1 MQAPITKEAQRE
13 EELSM
18 SDFISLSFCA
28 ACKIILPVG
37 AYIVH
42 TYYIDQTRKVTQ
54 RFSLLEPYEPVQ
66 TDEMS
71 WKYMPEFQHP
81 KMLLG
86 KIPFYIKTK
95 NSQNET
101 IKQTNWT
108 FVGTPDVI
116 MGKICDFLNKD
127 IQFGKCG
134 WKSVLSG
141 ELKNSLSVSFSD
153 NDVLSALSSIANA
166 EGDTCEWHIDYDNE
180 DIYLG
185 KVILDN
191 TSISLE
197 VGKNIGTPSVTESKE
212 NYYNSYTVFGG
223 TRNITQTNSLGEN
236 VSSSDIRLQLAS
248 GKGIVNINGKE
259 IEYTVDDFSTI
270 DLRKDKTKE
279 PLLTKVLNFSDV
291 FPSLNTYVYKVR
303 GRKKY
308 VLDDTTKKKIPLTY
322 NADGSVAAYKI
333 FTVWYMRLAY
343 CTTTEDKTKK
353 LVNKTVD
360 NGVTHYWYDFE
371 LTDNLIVNGKT
382 LSCSFEANTNI
393 NALSTPLA
401 GRGTNGEHV
410 GFELKYH
417 KDNYSAHDSDDVD
430 SANFNILSG
439 DYEIIYQEDNNLI
452 IPTNEDERLIP
463 RGESLP
469 SLSCNITV
477 LYNIAMSEQYQKDAQ
492 EKLLDKAIKE
502 IERLNSDLNNYEFSV
517 YPQVFEA
524 NNPRLQIGQKVKY
537 SDGQGYTLDTRIL
550 KLTTNLDYDFIQ
562 EITVGNQAN
571 KGTVTQLKDD
581 VQTIIA
587 NSSNGNSSS
596 YSGSQ
601 FNSIVSKYGS
611 KYFLSKQYDDIA
623 QGQIRFMK
631 GLKIGDGE
639 KGVDAKGNAK
649 LADAVLGDVVVD
661 RVHDAK
667 STPADRVMVGAQGFD
682 LYMGADGKSH
692 MYVDYLVARAKFF
705 AASAEVRKVSYSGG
719 TTIFSN
725 AGSTIAKVTY
735 VFDAAG
741 ERVIAY
747 KCYALADDGTTRT
760 MNWWH
765 VGMMALCQTFNVKD
779 VETER
784 LQNRYYWRMVI
795 GVGQETLEDSKLY
808 DYVILSNVR
817 EFAGGEAMLP
827 NKGVRVLADETGRV
841 LRWGGVAVA
850 TVYDGELVSMAEL
863 FAKQEKGRTADE
875 GGNVIAQRVFYGYEA
890 VNGGEPDAPAEG
902 DVIVQ
907 VGDQIRWKSHGNVI
921 KLSTSTEDNAT
932 ETAPAITMYHQ
943 IGALWETGAK
953 DSAGEPVRNPYQWK
967 EVTCVISPGQVLLN
981 ARRFKLFTDSVDNII
996 EPYVVMYTVV
1006 PSCSCIVRHTATRS
1020 TTPEV
1025 IGAETVKR
1033 VGNTSE
1039 LVSNSDV
1046 KYMADVVW
1054 QDGNGVETMAL
1065 TDVHTRGL
1073 YNVKSLK
1080 IKAYMLKDAKKMLAE
1095 CDIAV
1100 ATDGEQGED
1109 GKPGTDGKPGADG
1122 ADGWDGKD
1130 AAVVVINPSV
1140 LTVDTVKDGSGNP
1153 RVDCSGEKVKADV
1166 RIEREGVSIVNE
1178 CDRYE
1183 VVDKMGCTAHIADGG
1198 TKTMRIVVD
1207 SIVRDEYLVGSTK
1220 RYIPRTTA
1228 TATVRIHCSTN
1239 NSYYYATLTVNV
1251 NVSGLWSE
1259 LTITSEKLSSKYSE
1273 ISNSVEGMKGEL
1285 KQYDSK
1291 IEQTAR
1297 NIALKVSQTTLGRK
1311 NLLVGSA
1318 LRRQGEGVRIQTQ
1331 EGGGIE
1337 TIGGV
1342 GGVNCVHVVATTAN
1356 HYSGLFWWGITPNDT
1371 KCIKIEKNKTYTASV
1386 WVKCDRTDAKVY
1398 IEAKWAETATGGERL
1413 DSVIQSGDNL
1423 FSVKQANTWQ
1433 FFSVTFNTNDET
1445 KFKDYIEMNFWVNN
1459 KTEGITTNAWFCQPM
1474 LVEGDEYVG
1483 WSLSEEDAE
1492 YIGGNLLDNTDTLK
1506 TGGTLTVATEN
1517 TFLHPTGG
1525 SADEI
1530 AGQTYNGCATLNSD
1544 ARYYSGNIDTVKWN
1558 LGDTGFVKQGQDY
1571 MFSFMAKGKK
1581 GGQFTAYF
1589 YKSDTTEKVF
1599 VEVLDRVNGSNQHSA
1614 ANGNARVEFKENYVW
1629 KRYWVHWRVVGG
1641 NLPKYVLIRCLQ
1653 GYDLYVSQPK
1663 LEYGATVTEYTTSRS
1678 MSSRLLDAGIDINS
1692 KQIMLTA
1699 DKTKFRT
1706 QSGDEVAV
1714 FDDKG
1719 INAKLLN
1726 VDNAVANVIKTNEL
1740 TAKNLNVTGSSTF
1753 GIWKIGKDTSLGCDI
1768 ITADNTTVGGA
1779 TIVGSMIQYTP
1790 AFVRSGSIHGG
1801 YMRTGAYVTEFGHG
1815 DANGSYYTGIW
1826 LGKSAY
1832 TVAYGGTNVWSLP
1845 PGYGVS
1851 GVNVSRLVA
1860 YVYSPSEGE
1869 TPSVYMNKPN
1879 GGVVME
1885 TNAVIR
1891 GVFANN
1897 VLSTS
1902 TDGKMGNSTGLF
1914 VANSEYE
1921 TTVQLPTNPVT
1932 GQQVT
1937 VIQKGGGKVKIQ
1949 SNKSIRTAGD
1959 TSSTNQRVSNYR
1971 GQISLFIYDGTDWNC
1986 TYITGKMTQN

>member
-13 EELSM
+13 EELSK

-28 ACKIILPVG
+28 ACKITLPVG
-37 AYIVH
+37 SYVEH
-42 TYYIDQTRKVTQ
+42 TYYIDRTRKVTQ
-54 RFSLLEPYEPVQ
+54 HFSLLEPYEPVQ

-71 WKYMPEFQHP
+71 WKYTPEFQHP

-259 IEYTVDDFSTI
+259 IEYIVDDFSTI

-439 DYEIIYQEDNNLI
+439 DYEIIYQEENNLI
-452 IPTNEDERLIP
+452 IPTNENERLIP

-469 SLSCNITV
+469 NLSCNITV

-492 EKLLDKAIKE
+492 EKLLNKAIKE

-587 NSSNGNSSS
+587 NSSNGNGSS

-661 RVHDAK
+661 RVHDVD
-667 STPADRVMVGAQGFD
+667 STPADRVVVGAQGFD
-682 LYMGADGKSH
+682 LYLGEDGKSH
-692 MYVDYLVARAKFF
+692 LYIDYLVARVKAFF
-705 AASAEVRKVSYSGG
+705 AQLEIRRVSYSGG

-725 AGSTIAKVTY
+725 AGSTIAKVMELKNGNDT
-735 VFDAAG
+735 V
-741 ERVIAY
+741 AY
-747 KCYALADDGTTRT
+747 KCYAIADDGTTKT

-765 VGMMALCQTFNVKD
+765 VGMMALCQTFNVKPGTSND
-779 VETER
+779 VS
-784 LQNRYYWRMVI
+784 NRYYWRLV
-795 GVGQETLEDSKLY
+795 VDTGQEVLEDGKLY

-817 EFAGGEAMLP
+817 DFEGGDAMLP
-827 NKGVRVLADETGRV
+827 SRGVRVLADERGRV

-850 TVYDGELVSMAEL
+850 AAYDGELVSMAEL
-863 FAKQEKGRTADE
+863 FEQQEGSGTDD
-875 GGNVIAQRVFYGYEA
+875 GGNVIAQRRFYGYEA

-907 VGDQIRWKSHGNVI
+907 VGDQIRWKSYGNVI
-921 KLSTSTEDNAT
+921 KLATSTEDKATDKTTDNA
-932 ETAPAITMYHQ
+932 PSITMYHGV
-943 IGALWETGAK
+943 GAPRKVGTA
-953 DSAGEPVRNPYQWK
+953 VTPYVWQ
-967 EVTCVISPGQVLLN
+967 EVTCILSPEKVRINADTFELFSGSPDNVIEL
-981 ARRFKLFTDSVDNII
+981 
-996 EPYVVMYTVV
+996 YVVTYELV
-1006 PSCSCIVRHTATRS
+1006 PTSRTLVKHDDGT
-1020 TTPEV
+1020 TTPNNFGVDV
-1025 IGAETVKR
+1025 IKR
-1033 VGNTSE
+1033 VGSSKTVLKADE
-1039 LVSNSDV
+1039 YTV
-1046 KYMADVVW
+1046 KADVTYE
-1054 QDGNGVETMAL
+1054 NGGTETLSLADLYESVLRNLTAL
-1065 TDVHTRGL
+1065 KLVACSAKDATDV
-1073 YNVKSLK
+1073 
-1080 IKAYMLKDAKKMLAE
+1080 LAE
-1095 CDIAV
+1095 TDIAV
-1100 ATDGEQGED
+1100 LSD
-1109 GKPGTDGKPGADG
+1109 GKKGADG
-1122 ADGWDGKD
+1122 ANGNDGANGTDGESAIEVTWNPNPIVLTTKRDSNGNVSVVLGSDRVSRVTFSRDGQDWGKNHIIDFSILEMNGCYAVVGSGDGFLIVIERVNQQSITTSDGKTITVPVTTASVSV
-1130 AAVVVINPSV
+1130 AA
-1140 LTVDTVKDGSGNP
+1140 KYQAADGSY
-1153 RVDCSGEKVKADV
+1153 S
-1166 RIEREGVSIVNE
+1166 
-1178 CDRYE
+1178 
-1183 VVDKMGCTAHIADGG
+1183 
-1198 TKTMRIVVD
+1198 
-1207 SIVRDEYLVGSTK
+1207 
-1220 RYIPRTTA
+1220 YIY
-1228 TATVRIHCSTN
+1228 S
-1239 NSYYYATLTVNV
+1239 TLTVNV
-1251 NVSGLWSE
+1251 DVSAVWGGLKMDMRG
-1259 LTITSEKLSSKYSE
+1259 LTTQYNE
-1273 ISNSVEGMKGEL
+1273 ISGKYNDLPL
-1285 KQYDSK
+1285 KTPGQLTEYTSTIK
-1291 IEQTAR
+1291 QTAR
-1297 NIALKVSQTTLGRK
+1297 DISLKVSETAVGRK
-1311 NLLVGSA
+1311 NLLVDSA
-1318 LRRQGEGVRIQTQ
+1318 FEKRNVFVTDSYNSGIQVLDN
-1331 EGGGIE
+1331 
-1337 TIGGV
+1337 V
-1342 GGVNCVHVVATTAN
+1342 GGVNSYCLEAVNPGEYPWFSWCGDAGGN
-1356 HYSGLFWWGITPNDT
+1356 
-1371 KCIKIEKNKTYTASV
+1371 IKVEKGKTYTLSV
-1386 WVKCDRTDAKVY
+1386 WAKRDSSYAYCYCEFYLHSTKTTKHDDSNRVSLSAY
-1398 IEAKWAETATGGERL
+1398 GFSFRANKVWELKTYTFAIPENATMEYL
-1413 DSVIQSGDNL
+1413 EVMLIFTPLTS
-1423 FSVKQANTWQ
+1423 
-1433 FFSVTFNTNDET
+1433 
-1445 KFKDYIEMNFWVNN
+1445 
-1459 KTEGITTNAWFCQPM
+1459 KTSADKIHCWYCQPM

-1483 WSLSEEDAE
+1483 WSMSKEDAE
-1492 YIGGNLLDNTDTLK
+1492 YVGGNLLDNTDTLK
-1506 TGGTLTVATEN
+1506 TGGTLTVATVG
-1517 TFLHPTGG
+1517 TGLHPNND

-1530 AGQTYNGCATLNSD
+1530 ARQTYNGCATLNSD
-1544 ARYYSGNIDTVKWN
+1544 ARYYSGNIDTVKWD

-1571 MFSFMAKGKK
+1571 MFSFMAKGNK
-1581 GGQFTAYF
+1581 GERFTAYF

-1599 VEVLDRVNGSNQHSA
+1599 VEVLDRVNGPNQHSA
-1614 ANGNARVEFKENYVW
+1614 ANGNAQVEFDKDYEW
-1629 KRYWVHWRVVGG
+1629 KQYWVHWRVVGG
-1641 NLPKYVLIRCLQ
+1641 NLPKYVLIRCMQ
-1653 GYDLYVSQPK
+1653 GCDLYVSQPK

-1692 KQIMLTA
+1692 KQITLTA

-1753 GIWKIGKDTSLGCDI
+1753 GIWKIEHDSTYDCDI
-1768 ITADNTTVGGA
+1768 ITANVDTWGGVN
-1779 TIVGSMIQYTP
+1779 ISGSMIQYTP
-1790 AFVRSGSIHGG
+1790 AFVRSGNPLSG
-1801 YMRTGAYVTEFGHG
+1801 YMRVGAYVTEFGFG
-1815 DANGSYYTGIW
+1815 ESSGQYYSGVW
-1826 LGKSAY
+1826 LGRAAY
-1832 TVAYGGTNVWSLP
+1832 TVANGKQNSWGLP
-1845 PGYGVS
+1845 SAYKMADESVDATKF
-1851 GVNVSRLVA
+1851 VA
-1860 YVYSPSEGE
+1860 YVYSPYSGN
-1869 TPSVYMNKPN
+1869 TPSVYMYKPK

-1885 TNAVIR
+1885 TNAGIR
-1891 GVFANN
+1891 AAFISHVHDTGSDSGAG
-1897 VLSTS
+1897 
-1902 TDGKMGNSTGLF
+1902 DSTGLI
-1914 VANSEYE
+1914 VTTNNSYSI
-1921 TTVQLPTNPVT
+1921 TVKLPNNPIA

-1937 VIQKGGGKVKIQ
+1937 VVQKGSGKVFI
-1949 SNKSIRTAGD
+1949 KSTKANIRTAGE
-1959 TSSTNQRVSNYR
+1959 SSATQQRVSNSQ
-1971 GQISLFIYDGTDWNC
+1971 GQISLFVFDGTDWNC
-1986 TYITGKMTQN
+1986 SYFNSRMYSN